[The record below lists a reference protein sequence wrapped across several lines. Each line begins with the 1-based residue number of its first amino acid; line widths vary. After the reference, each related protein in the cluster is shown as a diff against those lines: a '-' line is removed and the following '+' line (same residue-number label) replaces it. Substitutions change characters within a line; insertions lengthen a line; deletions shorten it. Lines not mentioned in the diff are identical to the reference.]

1 MSLYELGK
9 YIHHYPSII
18 FGNMLHWTHICSCV
32 VICSIMKIS
41 TRDFRLGNYDFYF
54 HSWHNG
60 FYLSKKSLC
69 FISIYTV
76 ISYHT
81 SVRLTIPKNLY
92 EHDFYFQIQIF
103 AKLVRK
109 NRNVDGHK
117 RLSNIILYP
126 ELSFLLRLTTSLSTL
141 ILQDSCKT

>member
-1 MSLYELGK
+1 
-9 YIHHYPSII
+9 
-18 FGNMLHWTHICSCV
+18 
-32 VICSIMKIS
+32 MKIS

-81 SVRLTIPKNLY
+81 SVRLAIPKKLD
-92 EHDFYFQIQIF
+92 EHDFCFQIQIF

-109 NRNVDGHK
+109 NINVSEHE
-117 RLSNIILYP
+117 RLLYNTRRQKP
-126 ELSFLLRLTTSLSTL
+126 HVYCHYTFVNNKAMVF
-141 ILQDSCKT
+141 IYQ